1 MQENEKDLEKTARN
15 SETYYSEQTNNLKQ
29 LGNNGQ
35 FSVVPYNDNTRLL
48 SQIATNHYEKNI
60 EKKAKKQ
67 EQDLREGKLVAQ
79 QLSLPIFE
87 AKTFNLKDA
96 TVTIEPTA
104 DLKQFDN
111 KRFQTHLV
119 LGKLYEANK
128 NCLRYEK
135 LPVIHQD
142 GTTTEGKAKLYLI
155 LTLDELREAY
165 GYTGKTR
172 TARQKDKETIQ
183 EQINYFA
190 NLKINY
196 KYTQQYVKKG
206 KGRSS
211 NSIVRYLETPKG
223 KVQFKSLEYSYT
235 FLDGYCSI
243 VNNNLFYIPFTQEYL
258 NFLKSLETGSRFLPN
273 FLLKNCY
280 VDVNTLGHFLVNYE
294 YQGFENSKKSFNIS
308 VDSIYKYTN
317 LPTVETVRKEG
328 LLSGNYYKAIVNP
341 FIRKIEL
348 LRKGG
353 EEEGLFKLFISDKDG
368 NPIDTEMLTAT
379 TLFDSFIHFE
389 WLEQVEEN

>member
-15 SETYYSEQTNNLKQ
+15 SETYYSEQTNNLKP
-29 LGNNGQ
+29 LGNSGK

-60 EKKAKKQ
+60 QKKTKKQ
-67 EQDLREGKLVAQ
+67 QELVQSGQLDAL

-87 AKTFNLKDA
+87 TRTFSLRDA
-96 TVTIEPTA
+96 NITIEPKT

-111 KRFQTHLV
+111 KRFQTLLV
-119 LGKLYEANK
+119 LGKLYEANH
-128 NCLRYEK
+128 NCLRFEK
-135 LPVIHQD
+135 FPIIHQD
-142 GTTTEGKAKLYLI
+142 GSATEGKEKLYLI
-155 LTLDELREAY
+155 LTLDELRDAY

-190 NLKINY
+190 NLKISY

-223 KVQFKSLEYSYT
+223 KVPFKSLEYSYT
-235 FLDGYCSI
+235 FLDGDCVI
-243 VNNNLFYIPFTQEYL
+243 VNNNLFYIPLTQEYI
-258 NFLKSLETGSRFLPN
+258 NFLKAIETGSRFLPN
-273 FLLKNCY
+273 FLLKNNY

-294 YQGFENSKKSFNIS
+294 YQGFENSKKSFTVNIE
-308 VDSIYKYTN
+308 SIYKYTN
-317 LPTVETVRKEG
+317 LPTVEEVRKNG
-328 LLSGNYYKAIVNP
+328 LLGRNYYKAIVNP

-348 LRKGG
+348 LQRGG
-353 EEEGLFKLFISDKDG
+353 KEEELFNLYISDKEG
-368 NPIDTEMLTAT
+368 NPVNPETLTAQ
-379 TLFDSFIHFE
+379 TLYDYYIYFE
-389 WLEQVEEN
+389 WLEQVKEN